1 MPEKLELVNAQ
12 PYTHEVKAFVGGNS
26 FDPLSRKHDLAHFFF
41 SCVDW
46 RGLKI
51 LITTF
56 CGEQLFLVF

>member
-41 SCVDW
+41 SCVLW
-46 RGLKI
+46 
-51 LITTF
+51 
-56 CGEQLFLVF
+56 